1 MQTPTYVKALLKP
14 SNGKGTSRKVWSIDL
29 EAVWLPFFT
38 ATNVTGDTAL
48 PLEALGAP
56 LRLAKDK
63 DGSIKFSKTGRPVF
77 RVAPELSQATRM
89 VRDNFTASLISH
101 ATKVAKEMPKEYKA
115 QVEACHEAGVPIVER
130 AQADIE
136 AVLQLQ
142 TEEAQVEAEKIM
154 TKEAVTA

>member
-1 MQTPTYVKALLKP
+1 MQTPNYVKALLKP
-14 SNGKGTSRKVWSIDL
+14 SNGKGTNRKVWSIDL
-29 EAVWLPFFT
+29 ETVWLPFFT
-38 ATNVTGDTAL
+38 ASNVQGDTAI
-48 PLEALGAP
+48 PQEALGVP

-63 DGSIKFSKTGRPVF
+63 DGSVKFSKSGRPVF
-77 RVAPELSQATRM
+77 RVAPDVSQAVRM
-89 VRDNFTASLISH
+89 VKDNFTAGLIDY
-101 ATKVAKEMPKEYKA
+101 AVKVAKAMPEEYKTE
-115 QVEACHEAGVPIVER
+115 VEACQKAGKPIVER